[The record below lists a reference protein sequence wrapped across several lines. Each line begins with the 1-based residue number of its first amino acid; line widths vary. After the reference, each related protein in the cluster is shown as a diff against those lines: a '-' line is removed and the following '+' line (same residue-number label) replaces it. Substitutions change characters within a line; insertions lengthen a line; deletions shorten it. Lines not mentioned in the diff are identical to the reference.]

1 MTWKNFGFALML
13 FALSAILLLAAK
25 APVGTWECV
34 SVIPGSG
41 SAETTWTLDIREVD
55 GKLVGTAGND
65 EGQISIDDP
74 KFDDDTLTFSV
85 SLDSGTYDITL
96 KVDGDKLDGS
106 WKGGGETGS
115 IKGNKKA

>member
-1 MTWKNFGFALML
+1 MTARKFGLAVVLL
-13 FALSAILLLAAK
+13 TVSAALLLAAK
-25 APVGTWECV
+25 PPVGTWECV
-34 SVIPGSG
+34 SAVPGGGSG
-41 SAETTWTLDIREVD
+41 EMTWTLNLREVD

-65 EGQISIDDP
+65 QGEVSIDDP

-85 SLDSGTYDITL
+85 SLDSGTYEVSL

-115 IKGNKKA
+115 IKGTKKA